1 LRPSLLAPS
10 HHEVETKA
18 MGQVEMTFKT
28 EFIFFLIVIMAT
40 LVVARMVEG
49 IIL

>member
-10 HHEVETKA
+10 DHEGNLRPR
-18 MGQVEMTFKT
+18 GQFEMTFKT
-28 EFIFFLIVIMAT
+28 EFILFLIVIVAT
-40 LVVARMVEG
+40 LVVAQMVEG